1 MLDVVEDGH
10 DQVVPRDRKTVERSR
25 GGGVEQDVKVA
36 VSRHE
41 GVEVARE
48 QAAGGVRVAARRPFG
63 ARPQDREVA
72 VEAHVDVAWDV
83 NLEELKLVAF
93 TSYGIRCRGVE
104 GVHDRD
110 PVAFKTGRLIVA
122 RVDEHVLRVT
132 LENKG
137 GVGKSRAAFPHPRL
151 ERVPRIASR
160 PLAEVSADPHG
171 VFVDPRDEAA
181 RFGPHEA
188 AFAFRHEA
196 SGFEIPFARDV
207 GIASPVREAHEEAT
221 IGRAFGGTQCVG
233 AVPHPILAFGDV
245 EGVDIDEG
253 FPLGVL
259 GTVGVEGRAAPH
271 TALMLGV
278 CPKVVEE
285 VAPLSDAGNP
295 ITRVEDLEDF
305 RFEFSGERIGV
316 EVFFGAGVA
325 LANPRELLLTGDVL
339 EPQMRIAH
347 GVSSFPLR

>member
-1 MLDVVEDGH
+1 M
-10 DQVVPRDRKTVERSR
+10 
-25 GGGVEQDVKVA
+25 
-36 VSRHE
+36 
-41 GVEVARE
+41 
-48 QAAGGVRVAARRPFG
+48 
-63 ARPQDREVA
+63 
-72 VEAHVDVAWDV
+72 EAHVDVAWDV

-93 TSYGIRCRGVE
+93 ASHGIRGRGVE

-110 PVAFKTGRLIVA
+110 PVALEARGLVVA
-122 RVDEHVLRVT
+122 WVDEHVLRIA

-137 GVGKSRAAFPHPRL
+137 GVGKGRASLPDARL
-151 ERVPRIASR
+151 ERVAGVASR
-160 PLAEVSADPHG
+160 AFAEVGADPHG
-171 VFVDPRDEAA
+171 IVVDPRDEAA

-188 AFAFRHEA
+188 ALAFRHEA
-196 SGFEIPFARDV
+196 AGLEVPFARDV
-207 GIASPVREAHEEAT
+207 GIASPVREAHEEAA

-259 GTVGVEGRAAPH
+259 GAVGVEGRAAPH

-278 CPKVVEE
+278 GPEIVEE

-295 ITRVEDLEDF
+295 ITRVENLEDF

-316 EVFFGAGVA
+316 EVFFSAGVA
-325 LANPRELLLTGDVL
+325 LAHPRELLLTGDVL